1 MDKTKKEILQK
12 MKENGELLTTK
23 WGLVDIFEV
32 TEKETTLGIIATGQI
47 IKIPTNNIEVNQ

>member
-1 MDKTKKEILQK
+1 